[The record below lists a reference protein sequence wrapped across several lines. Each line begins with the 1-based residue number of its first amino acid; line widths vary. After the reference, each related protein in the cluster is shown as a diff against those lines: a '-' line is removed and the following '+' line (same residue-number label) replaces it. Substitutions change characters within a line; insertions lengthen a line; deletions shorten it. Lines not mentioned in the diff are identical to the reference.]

1 MAGQPREQSQPALAP
16 EPEMPEEAKGRGYD
30 GRNPSGRGGHE
41 EGESS
46 RERDPPGLGPSRK
59 RRGFLWRWCRIGRLL
74 CAAVVTN

>member
-41 EGESS
+41 EGGSS

-59 RRGFLWRWCRIGRLL
+59 DEASFGAGAGLGGCCVPLW
-74 CAAVVTN
+74 